1 MNNIK
6 DYRSDELKIFV
17 FANVLMLLCIEK
29 IITWDRLIAV
39 EVDVLKLALAL
50 IDSTVLLAICFSF
63 VYSLS

>member
-63 VYSLS
+63 VYSF